1 MDLGFS
7 TIPKPHGFKPDLCRQ
22 LEDLVQVCAFQNHGQ
37 RLDFTTAGLQLRCGN
52 TSKMVKR
59 HIKGSVVC
67 MVSLSVKQQA
77 LAYLV

>member
-1 MDLGFS
+1 M
-7 TIPKPHGFKPDLCRQ
+7 
-22 LEDLVQVCAFQNHGQ
+22 CAFQNHVQ
-37 RLDFTTAGLQLRCGN
+37 RLEFTIAGLQLQCGN

-59 HIKGSVVC
+59 LIKGSVVC